1 MSLAWLTAI
10 FDRVFAAI
18 RAKSAANA
26 GAELAAGKEA
36 VAAID
41 ADVTAIKG
49 ELAEPPKPAA
59 PIQPAPSSAPIR

>member
-26 GAELAAGKEA
+26 GADLPAGKEA
-36 VAAID
+36 VAAIY
-41 ADVTAIKG
+41 ADVGAIKG
-49 ELAEPPKPAA
+49 ELAEPPKPA
-59 PIQPAPSSAPIR
+59 PNTPAPPSAPIR